1 MLVQAGT
8 LFNIIISLILLNVL
22 LNMYYMVVNI
32 IAVRT
37 GKPLFLPH
45 NLHKDNSNDAF
56 LNKGNKALAQQAFII
71 T

>member
-32 IAVRT
+32 IAVRAR
-37 GKPLFLPH
+37 KPLILPH
-45 NLHKDNSNDAF
+45 NLHKDDSNAVF
-56 LNKGNKALAQQAFII
+56 LNKGNKALAQQDFII

>member
-32 IAVRT
+32 IAVHA
-37 GKPLFLPH
+37 GKTLFLPYS
-45 NLHKDNSNDAF
+45 LHILDSNAAF
-56 LNKGNKALAQQAFII
+56 LNKGNKALANKLL
-71 T
+71 

>member
-8 LFNIIISLILLNVL
+8 LLNIIISLILLNVL

-32 IAVRT
+32 IAVRA
-37 GKPLFLPH
+37 GKTLLL
-45 NLHKDNSNDAF
+45 LHSLHIHDSNAAF
-56 LNKGNKALAQQAFII
+56 LNKGNKALANNLII

>member
-32 IAVRT
+32 IAVRAGNT
-37 GKPLFLPH
+37 LFLPYS
-45 NLHKDNSNDAF
+45 LHIHDSNAAF
-56 LNKGNKALAQQAFII
+56 LNKGNKALANKLL
-71 T
+71 